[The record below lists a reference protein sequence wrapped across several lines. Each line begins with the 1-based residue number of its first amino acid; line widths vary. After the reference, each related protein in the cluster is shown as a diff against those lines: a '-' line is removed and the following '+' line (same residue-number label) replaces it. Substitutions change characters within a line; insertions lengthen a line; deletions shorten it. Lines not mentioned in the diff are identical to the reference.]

1 MHDPDLSDTS
11 DGCYRPFTN
20 MIRVIIAGGFA
31 DDFAV
36 IVGHTATPTVEVDS
50 LYHTQPQHQ
59 LAELI
64 QRESCI
70 IIPTTNRSY

>member
-1 MHDPDLSDTS
+1 
-11 DGCYRPFTN
+11 

-64 QRESCI
+64 QSESCYY
-70 IIPTTNRSY
+70 NSNE